1 MHALNEAIH
10 ARPHSTTDCS
20 CADAGESRET
30 EDRRGVR
37 SLSDRD
43 DDEEEDDGTSSEE
56 DDGKFSARAASSSSD
71 LRDEEDE
78 DDDGA
83 RARVRERGVDAR
95 EGF

>member
-1 MHALNEAIH
+1 MNGAIH

-30 EDRRGVR
+30 KDRRGVR

-43 DDEEEDDGTSSEE
+43 DDDEEEDGTS
-56 DDGKFSARAASSSSD
+56 SARAASSSSD

-78 DDDGA
+78 DEDGA
-83 RARVRERGVDAR
+83 RDRVRARGADAR

>member
-1 MHALNEAIH
+1 MLGFRVQQTLSSEMHAMNEAIH

-43 DDEEEDDGTSSEE
+43 DDEE
-56 DDGKFSARAASSSSD
+56 
-71 LRDEEDE
+71 DE

-83 RARVRERGVDAR
+83 RDRVRERGVDAR

>member
-1 MHALNEAIH
+1 MRCR

-30 EDRRGVR
+30 KDRRGVR

-43 DDEEEDDGTSSEE
+43 DDEEEEDGTS
-56 DDGKFSARAASSSSD
+56 SARAASSSSD
-71 LRDEEDE
+71 LRDE
-78 DDDGA
+78 DDDDA
-83 RARVRERGVDAR
+83 RDRVRERGVDAR

>member
-1 MHALNEAIH
+1 MLGFRVQQTLSSEMHAMNEAIH

-43 DDEEEDDGTSSEE
+43 DDEE
-56 DDGKFSARAASSSSD
+56 
-71 LRDEEDE
+71 DE

>member
-1 MHALNEAIH
+1 MRCVRRFH

-20 CADAGESRET
+20 CADAGESRKT
-30 EDRRGVR
+30 KDRRGVR

-43 DDEEEDDGTSSEE
+43 DDDEEEEDGTS
-56 DDGKFSARAASSSSD
+56 SARAASSSSD

-83 RARVRERGVDAR
+83 RDRVRERGVDAR

>member
-1 MHALNEAIH
+1 MNAMRCR

-30 EDRRGVR
+30 KDRRGVR

-43 DDEEEDDGTSSEE
+43 DDEEEEDGTS
-56 DDGKFSARAASSSSD
+56 SARAASSSSD

-83 RARVRERGVDAR
+83 RDRVRERGVDAR

>member
-1 MHALNEAIH
+1 MRCVRRFH

-30 EDRRGVR
+30 KDRRGVR

-43 DDEEEDDGTSSEE
+43 DDEEEEDGTS
-56 DDGKFSARAASSSSD
+56 SARAASSSSD
-71 LRDEEDE
+71 LRDEDEE

-83 RARVRERGVDAR
+83 RDRVRERGVDAR

>member
-1 MHALNEAIH
+1 MRCR

-30 EDRRGVR
+30 KDRRGVR

-43 DDEEEDDGTSSEE
+43 DEDEEEEDGTS
-56 DDGKFSARAASSSSD
+56 SARAASSSSD
-71 LRDEEDE
+71 LRDEDE

-83 RARVRERGVDAR
+83 RDRVRERGVDAR

>member
-1 MHALNEAIH
+1 MRCVRRFH

-30 EDRRGVR
+30 KDRRGVR

-43 DDEEEDDGTSSEE
+43 DDEEEEDGTS
-56 DDGKFSARAASSSSD
+56 SARAASSSSD

-83 RARVRERGVDAR
+83 RDRVRERGVDAR

>member
-1 MHALNEAIH
+1 MNGAIH

-43 DDEEEDDGTSSEE
+43 DDEE
-56 DDGKFSARAASSSSD
+56 
-71 LRDEEDE
+71 DE

-83 RARVRERGVDAR
+83 RDRVRERGVDAR

>member
-1 MHALNEAIH
+1 MSCVRRFH

-30 EDRRGVR
+30 KDRRGVR

-43 DDEEEDDGTSSEE
+43 DDEEEDDGTSS
-56 DDGKFSARAASSSSD
+56 ARAASSSSD

-78 DDDGA
+78 EEDGA
-83 RARVRERGVDAR
+83 RDRVRERGVDAR

>member
-1 MHALNEAIH
+1 MRCVRRFH

-20 CADAGESRET
+20 CAGAGESRET
-30 EDRRGVR
+30 KDRRGVR

-43 DDEEEDDGTSSEE
+43 DDEEEEDGTS
-56 DDGKFSARAASSSSD
+56 SARAASSSSD

-83 RARVRERGVDAR
+83 RDRVRERGVDAR